1 MHQIEILRAPY
12 VLQLFFLDFWGM
24 FSAQNS
30 NIFVQE
36 NFVFTFKKSNLFL
49 NFKSDNNIL
58 PDKYVGFLGW
68 KHAPKIQKKK
78 VEEHKEPSE
87 FRSDAY
93 FMEIHIYI
101 TG

>member
-1 MHQIEILRAPY
+1 MLE
-12 VLQLFFLDFWGM
+12 FW
-24 FSAQNS
+24 A
-30 NIFVQE
+30 E
-36 NFVFTFKKSNLFL
+36 NMPQKS
-49 NFKSDNNIL
+49 
-58 PDKYVGFLGW
+58 
-68 KHAPKIQKKK
+68 KKK